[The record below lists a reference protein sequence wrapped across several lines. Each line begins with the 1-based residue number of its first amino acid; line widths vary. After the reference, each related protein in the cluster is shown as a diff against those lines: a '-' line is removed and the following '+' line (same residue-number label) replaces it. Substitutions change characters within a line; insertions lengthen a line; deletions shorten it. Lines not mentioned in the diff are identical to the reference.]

1 MRIKS
6 YQKSCPPVCQN
17 CDLEIPASSVNVIFV
32 VIKVLWESVCGI
44 FSPVKAVGA
53 DFMSTQSISISPD
66 EIHFDFI
73 RASGPG
79 GQNVN
84 KVSTAVQLRFDVRN
98 SQSLTPEIRERLI
111 RLAGKRINSSGELII
126 VAKRFRT
133 QQRNREDAMQ
143 RLLRLIE
150 KAGIPPKTRRKSRPS
165 VASKLKRLED
175 KRRRSGLKKLR
186 SRVSTDE

>member
-1 MRIKS
+1 
-6 YQKSCPPVCQN
+6 
-17 CDLEIPASSVNVIFV
+17 
-32 VIKVLWESVCGI
+32 
-44 FSPVKAVGA
+44 
-53 DFMSTQSISISPD
+53 MSGRSITINPD

-84 KVSTAVQLRFDVRN
+84 KVSTAVQLRFNVRN
-98 SQSLTPEIRERLI
+98 SRSLKPEIRERLI
-111 RLAGKRINSSGELII
+111 RLARNRVTSSGEIII

-150 KAGIPPKTRRKSRPS
+150 KASIPPRIRRKSHPS
-165 VASKLKRLED
+165 TASKRRRLED
-175 KRRRSGLKKLR
+175 KRRRSDLKKLR
-186 SRVSTDE
+186 ARVSNDE